1 MTRRRLAL
9 RYIGVQARLVVT
21 PQTERARLAITQ
33 ALKDCVLVS
42 TNGVNTCGNQE
53 ILKDLA
59 GACAVPLFV
68 LPLHSTT
75 TADTIARVLSGVCSA
90 GAWCCI
96 TQLDQLGDA
105 AVAQAASH
113 MVRMLCT
120 HVPARWL
127 LAHTWI
133 GVLQLHSIERARR
146 NKVPTVTLAPKR
158 TVSVGTSTAIFST
171 LALAPTAVR
180 AGEVARTPQRTRL
193 PAFLSE
199 MFRPVTVLKPDA
211 VRVASLM
218 LESMGFDADTVC
230 TLAL

>member
-1 MTRRRLAL
+1 MDDAHPIRFRVRSQAASQGVSSVTRRRLAL

-105 AVAQAASH
+105 AVAQAATH
-113 MVRMLCT
+113 MVRIAMHTCACSLVAGP
-120 HVPARWL
+120 HVDWGA
-127 LAHTWI
+127 A
-133 GVLQLHSIERARR
+133 VALH
-146 NKVPTVTLAPKR
+146 
-158 TVSVGTSTAIFST
+158 
-171 LALAPTAVR
+171 
-180 AGEVARTPQRTRL
+180 
-193 PAFLSE
+193 
-199 MFRPVTVLKPDA
+199 
-211 VRVASLM
+211 
-218 LESMGFDADTVC
+218 
-230 TLAL
+230 